1 MNYQEF
7 IEEMKQEMEKE
18 LGNSYQVEVRKIPGF
33 NGQEKTGMTIL
44 EKSEKN
50 QIVPVIYLEEVY
62 ELFLQEDDLVL
73 CVKEVLELYREKKQ
87 KAEAGELLDL
97 EKLERWERVKYN
109 IYPILVSEKE
119 NESMKELYM
128 YRKYLDLMILY
139 VVRVSADGI
148 GTVKI
153 TKAMTEQW
161 GITEADLHAR
171 AMENLQEDGYT
182 LRDLEQLLDELV
194 LGTEDRAERGSQKDS
209 ESRMYVLTNSQKYF
223 GAVGMMLSP
232 QLVKKCIGRKNFYIL
247 PSSTHEVLILPDNK
261 KFDAKEL
268 IDMVQTV
275 NADCVVPEEKLA
287 DHVYYFDWE
296 KRRMAILK
304 KKNLC

>member
-7 IEEMKQEMEKE
+7 IEEMKQAMEQE
-18 LGNSYQVEVRKIPGF
+18 LGDSYQVEIRTVPGF
-33 NGQEKTGMTIL
+33 NGQEKTGVTIL
-44 EKSEKN
+44 EKSGQN

-62 ELFLQEDDLVL
+62 ELFIQENDLAL
-73 CVKEVLELYREKKQ
+73 CVWEVLELYREKKQ
-87 KAEAGELLDL
+87 KAETGELLDL
-97 EKLERWERVKYN
+97 EKLEKWEGVKHS
-109 IYPILVSEKE
+109 IYPILSSEKE
-119 NESMKELYM
+119 NERMKELYM
-128 YRKYLDLMILY
+128 HRKYLDLLILY
-139 VVRVSADGI
+139 VIRVSADGI

-153 TKAMTEQW
+153 TKAMAEQW

-182 LRDLEQLLDELV
+182 IRDLEQLLDELV

-209 ESRMYVLTNSQKYF
+209 KFRMYVLTNSQKYF
-223 GAVGMMLSP
+223 GAAGMMLSP
-232 QLVKKCIGRKNFYIL
+232 QLVKKRLGRKNFYIL
-247 PSSTHEVLILPDNK
+247 PSSTHEVMILPDNK
-261 KFDAKEL
+261 EFDAKEL

-304 KKNLC
+304 KKE

>member
-44 EKSEKN
+44 KKSEKN

-97 EKLERWERVKYN
+97 EKLERWEGVKYN

-153 TKAMTEQW
+153 TKAMTERW
-161 GITEADLHAR
+161 GITETDLHAR

-182 LRDLEQLLDELV
+182 LRDLEQLLDELE
-194 LGTEDRAERGSQKDS
+194 LGIEDRAERDSQKDS
-209 ESRMYVLTNSQKYF
+209 KSRMYVLTNSQKYF
-223 GAVGMMLSP
+223 GAAGMMLSP
-232 QLVKKCIGRKNFYIL
+232 QLVKKRLGRKNFYIL
-247 PSSTHEVLILPDNK
+247 PSSTHEVLILPDNQEYK
-261 KFDAKEL
+261 AKEL

-296 KRRMAILK
+296 KRQMVVLK
-304 KKNLC
+304 KKNVC